1 MAEAGPKRR
10 RATRAGTRAL
20 APLFVVA
27 LAVGATAPTSAK
39 ADTLLTIEYV
49 ETHDRL
55 DPDPRAGIV
64 VRHEIEA
71 TLTADN
77 HVAEREQRQ
86 TGGRKQVFFN
96 QLESR
101 GALGDNS
108 AWATWRVLGP
118 HKLER
123 LFAGRGFLLKID
135 VDIGADN
142 ACSVDVAYLLQAG
155 ATAMVTRRLDTGDPA
170 RISHPKLLSAQ
181 CSIR

>member
-1 MAEAGPKRR
+1 MVEAEPKQHCGA
-10 RATRAGTRAL
+10 RARQGAFAF
-20 APLFVVA
+20 LFVAAVA
-27 LAVGATAPTSAK
+27 AGAAAPTPAK

-55 DPDPRAGIV
+55 DPDPKSGIV
-64 VRHEIEA
+64 ARHKIEA

-77 HVAEREQRQ
+77 HVAEHDENQS
-86 TGGRKQVFFN
+86 GGRKRIFVK
-96 QLESR
+96 QLDSR

-123 LFAGRGFLLKID
+123 LFAGHGFLLKID
-135 VDIGADN
+135 VEIGPN
-142 ACSVDVAYLLQAG
+142 SACSVDIAFLLQAG

-170 RISHPKLLSAQ
+170 RISQPKLLSSQ
-181 CSIR
+181 CTIH

>member
-10 RATRAGTRAL
+10 RGTRARTG
-20 APLFVVA
+20 AFASLFVAA
-27 LAVGATAPTSAK
+27 LMAGATAPTSAK
-39 ADTLLTIEYV
+39 ADTLLTIEYA

-55 DPDPRAGIV
+55 DPDPKAGIIV
-64 VRHEIEA
+64 QHTIEA

-77 HVAEREQRQ
+77 HVAEHDQNQ
-86 TGGRKQVFFN
+86 VGGRRHVFVK
-96 QLESR
+96 QLESQ

-135 VDIGADN
+135 VEIGPGD
-142 ACSVDVAYLLQAG
+142 ACSADVAYLLQAG
-155 ATAMVTRRLDTGDPA
+155 ASAIVTRRLDTGDPA
-170 RISHPKLLSAQ
+170 RISQPKLLSAQ